1 MKDKQ
6 VIPMEAKEF
15 IYKEAVAELESIV
28 RKMESDS
35 CDIDSLSAYTRRALE
50 LLKLCK
56 ERLRVTNDDVVKC
69 LQELKEQLSLP
80 E

>member
-1 MKDKQ
+1 
-6 VIPMEAKEF
+6 MEEKEF

-35 CDIDSLSAYTRRALE
+35 CDIDSLSANTRRALE

>member
-1 MKDKQ
+1 M
-6 VIPMEAKEF
+6 
-15 IYKEAVAELESIV
+15 AELESIV

-56 ERLRVTNDDVVKC
+56 ERLRVTN
-69 LQELKEQLSLP
+69 ERRG
-80 E
+80 

>member
-1 MKDKQ
+1 
-6 VIPMEAKEF
+6 MEEKEF
-15 IYKEAVAELESIV
+15 INKEAVAELQSIV
-28 RKMESDS
+28 RKKESDS
-35 CDIDSLSAYTRRALE
+35 CDIDSLSAYKRRALE
-50 LLKLCK
+50 LLKHCK

>member
-1 MKDKQ
+1 MTDNQ
-6 VIPMEAKEF
+6 ITSMEEKEF
-15 IYKEAVAELESIV
+15 VYKEAVAELESIV

-35 CDIDSLSAYTRRALE
+35 CDIDSLSAYTRRSLE
-50 LLKLCK
+50 LLKQCK
-56 ERLRVTNDDVVKC
+56 ERLRVINDDVVKC